1 MLIFKK
7 KPPERFIKSMMFSIP
22 EHLTNKDEAG
32 WLVWGI
38 NFFLNLFFL
47 NSLFYYK
54 LFMVFQSK

>member
-7 KPPERFIKSMMFSIP
+7 KPPQRFIKSMMFSTS
-22 EHLTNKDEAG
+22 EHLTDKHEG
-32 WLVWGI
+32 RWLLWGI
-38 NFFLNLFFL
+38 NFLKNLFFL

>member
-7 KPPERFIKSMMFSIP
+7 KPPQRFIKSMMFSTP
-22 EHLTNKDEAG
+22 EHPTNKHEAR
-32 WLVWGI
+32 WLLWDI